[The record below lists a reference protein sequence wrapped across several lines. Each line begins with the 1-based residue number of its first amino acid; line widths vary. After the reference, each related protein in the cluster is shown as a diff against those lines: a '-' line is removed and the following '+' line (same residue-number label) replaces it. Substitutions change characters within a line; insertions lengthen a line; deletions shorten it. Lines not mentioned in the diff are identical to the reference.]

1 MLAKFTN
8 LWRITNKPW
17 EIFLT
22 NWDYNLHMSDWNR
35 LFKDHPASVGETY
48 GQHFTAAM
56 GFGFRMIW
64 GGIVCMVHA
73 IVPGAFATA
82 GSDVICELHE
92 RMVTNRRRK
101 AEARSLALESRRA
114 A

>member
-1 MLAKFTN
+1 MIV
-8 LWRITNKPW
+8 R
-17 EIFLT
+17 
-22 NWDYNLHMSDWNR
+22 MSAWNR
-35 LFKDHPASVGETY
+35 LFKDHPASVDETY
-48 GQHFTAAM
+48 GQHFAAAM

-64 GGIVCMVHA
+64 GGLVCMVHA
-73 IVPGAFATA
+73 VVPGAFCTK

-101 AEARSLALESRRA
+101 AEARALEMETRKA